1 MKTTTYFTSTGN
13 QFLRWKKKSQRTH
26 CFYFYFVFKK
36 KAKIIKLSEMEKR
49 RKSWLT
55 NNQYE
60 NNIPPQHLAHE
71 IIFSEFMNSSK
82 MLITS

>member
-1 MKTTTYFTSTGN
+1 
-13 QFLRWKKKSQRTH
+13 
-26 CFYFYFVFKK
+26 
-36 KAKIIKLSEMEKR
+36 MEKR

-60 NNIPPQHLAHE
+60 NNIPPQHLAYE

-82 MLITS
+82 MSITS